1 MFGFQFEILLNAAP
15 LLGEGLLVTLGVSLS
30 SFSLALAVGA
40 AVGIARAESPRLR
53 RWLSPYVEI
62 FRGTPLLIQ
71 LFFIYYGL
79 PSIGLTMNNYTAGL
93 IGLGLNGGA
102 YISEIVRG
110 ALYSVEAG
118 QQEAAYAQGL
128 TWSQTMIH
136 VILPQMVR
144 VALPPLVNSFSISL
158 KESSLVSVLAITELT
173 RVSQLIYT
181 RTFRAFEV
189 YLAVGALY
197 FMMIYLASRLSR
209 FLENRFQLTSR
220 YGV

>member
-1 MFGFQFEILLNAAP
+1 MGGFRSDILVDALP
-15 LLGEGLLVTLGVSLS
+15 FLMQGLAMTVMVSLGA
-30 SFSLALAVGA
+30 FVLALLIGVV
-40 AVGIARAESPRLR
+40 VGIARAESQAAR
-53 RWLSPYVEI
+53 RWLGPYVEI

-79 PSIGLTMNNYTAGL
+79 PSIGLTMNNINAGI

-110 ALYSVEAG
+110 SLYTVDKGQHDAAAALGFSWL
-118 QQEAAYAQGL
+118 QG
-128 TWSQTMIH
+128 MVHII
-136 VILPQMVR
+136 VPQAIR
-144 VALPPLVNSFSISL
+144 VALPPLVNAFSALL
-158 KESSLVSVLAITELT
+158 KDSSLVSVLAITELT

-197 FMMIYLASRLSR
+197 FAMIFAVSIVSRQLEKRLTASSSHGL
-209 FLENRFQLTSR
+209 
-220 YGV
+220 